1 MFIEDICLDTRD
13 DLIQLLK
20 ESKYEYIIL
29 KFTAKWCN
37 PCKIIQPYVE
47 TLIEE
52 KIKMLNQ
59 RQKTNVLLYVEV
71 DVDICFDLYSFMKKH
86 KRLNGIPSLLLYDRK
101 SYSELDDSLK
111 YIPQMTVSGTNKD
124 SIKRLIDCVQ

>member
-37 PCKIIQPYVE
+37 PCKIIQPYVRN
-47 TLIEE
+47 I
-52 KIKMLNQ
+52 N
-59 RQKTNVLLYVEV
+59 R
-71 DVDICFDLYSFMKKH
+71 
-86 KRLNGIPSLLLYDRK
+86 RK
-101 SYSELDDSLK
+101 
-111 YIPQMTVSGTNKD
+111 N
-124 SIKRLIDCVQ
+124 